1 LWRRCPR
8 PFNFTQ
14 QQNAL
19 RAIDHNH
26 IIMHMDCVCE
36 PSDQNH
42 VVPIGSKGLV
52 WSTMSLSP
60 RSAPRIGVELA
71 RCHAG
76 REQIRA
82 SPSQIDR
89 STSASAQR
97 RRAPARSSSAHG
109 GGAVAAVHRIGRYI
123 CVFPLR
129 ICYHAPCWCVC
140 VIEWSVS
147 GSPAYD
153 VDGITQRV
161 CKTLTE
167 ASACTIPRR
176 TGHARTATQ
185 IYMALPRK
193 KKSWHARAE

>member
-1 LWRRCPR
+1 VEHHV
-8 PFNFTQ
+8 
-14 QQNAL
+14 
-19 RAIDHNH
+19 AIA
-26 IIMHMDCVCE
+26 
-36 PSDQNH
+36 
-42 VVPIGSKGLV
+42 PIGSKDRCGARAV
-52 WSTMSLSP
+52 P
-60 RSAPRIGVELA
+60 RRPGADKSVAFP
-71 RCHAG
+71 
-76 REQIRA
+76 
-82 SPSQIDR
+82 DR
-89 STSASAQR
+89 SIHVGLSSA
-97 RRAPARSSSAHG
+97 SAHG

>member
-1 LWRRCPR
+1 MWRRCPR

-97 RRAPARSSSAHG
+97 RRTVVEPWLLSTESG
-109 GGAVAAVHRIGRYI
+109 DIYVCCRYAYATM
-123 CVFPLR
+123 R
-129 ICYHAPCWCVC
+129 HAGVCVC
-140 VIEWSVS
+140 DRVEC
-147 GSPAYD
+147 
-153 VDGITQRV
+153 QRISRV
-161 CKTLTE
+161 
-167 ASACTIPRR
+167 RR
-176 TGHARTATQ
+176 
-185 IYMALPRK
+185 
-193 KKSWHARAE
+193 

>member
-1 LWRRCPR
+1 MEHHV
-8 PFNFTQ
+8 
-14 QQNAL
+14 
-19 RAIDHNH
+19 AIA
-26 IIMHMDCVCE
+26 
-36 PSDQNH
+36 
-42 VVPIGSKGLV
+42 PIGSKDRCGARAVPRRPGADKSVAFPDRSIHVGL
-52 WSTMSLSP
+52 SSASP
-60 RSAPRIGVELA
+60 
-71 RCHAG
+71 
-76 REQIRA
+76 RA
-82 SPSQIDR
+82 SPILVG
-89 STSASAQR
+89 
-97 RRAPARSSSAHG
+97 ARWWSRG
-109 GGAVAAVHRIGRYI
+109 CCPQNREIYMCVAATHM
-123 CVFPLR
+123 L
-129 ICYHAPCWCVC
+129 PCAMLVCVC